1 MTFTT
6 IGLALLIGMQLFQ
19 IVDKIIDKLSS
30 SECTNKGMRVEM
42 KHKQEL
48 ELAPHES
55 LESHISRE
63 SSSKSETPK
72 KPRSPKKK
80 KQLLDKKSK
89 SHESNSEIIDIDISE
104 EEAQQDQTD
113 YENNYTEEDTESL

>member
-1 MTFTT
+1 MTFST
-6 IGLALLIGMQLFQ
+6 IGIAILLAISVIQLGQ
-19 IVDKIIDKLSS
+19 SMIDKLSS

-72 KPRSPKKK
+72 NPKPKKK

-104 EEAQQDQTD
+104 EEVQQDQTD